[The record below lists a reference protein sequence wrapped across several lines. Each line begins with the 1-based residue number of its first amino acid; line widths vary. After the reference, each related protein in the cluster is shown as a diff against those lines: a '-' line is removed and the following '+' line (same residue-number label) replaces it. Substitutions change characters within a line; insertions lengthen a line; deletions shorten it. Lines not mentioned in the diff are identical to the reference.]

1 MYTRNGYFVIT
12 SLITSMR
19 QNYFIIWD
27 NFQTFLLVS
36 QQSNIMKNEWIKLDI
51 MDKIRL
57 DIMKV
62 NIFLSRFQLV
72 IQNHKK

>member
-1 MYTRNGYFVIT
+1 MHTRNGYFVIT

-36 QQSNIMKNEWIKLDI
+36 QQSNIMENEWIN
-51 MDKIRL
+51 IRY
-57 DIMKV
+57 
-62 NIFLSRFQLV
+62 NES
-72 IQNHKK
+72 